1 MSHYLTFVHNNFTY
15 GIPAEMVE
23 EIFFL
28 PQLSP
33 IPEAPDEIIGAV
45 NVRGEIILIM
55 DLNLR
60 FGYESIGF
68 STKQSIVIIKYQK
81 LKVGIIA
88 SKVNKVTTIDD
99 TLITSELLQEQT
111 GDGIPAE
118 KFIAGVVQQEQED
131 NFILLLQPETLLR
144 YTESQ
149 ELSLDLDFLELEL
162 GVETESID
170 EENLSLDLELEGTEE
185 IKPNSKL
192 AKKTLFF
199 PQASEYER
207 KLLQKRA
214 DELRESSSIK
224 DLSDLI
230 PIAVFSLNKEFFG
243 IELSAVEEFIDFERF
258 TPIPCT
264 PDFMLGNIN
273 VRGEVVTVVDI
284 RGEFNLP
291 LGNLNGKHQAVI
303 VNLKGFV
310 MGIVIDHLIG
320 IHRFNINDLRSQEI
334 DDKQQ
339 SNSQFLQGFIPYQEQ
354 MLSVINL
361 WDMIE
366 NGHLIVDEAV

>member
-1 MSHYLTFVHNNFTY
+1 MGHYLTFVHNHFTY

-45 NVRGEIILIM
+45 NVRGEIVLIM

-68 STKQSIVIIKYQK
+68 STKQSIVIIKYK
-81 LKVGIIA
+81 ELRLGVIT
-88 SKVNKVTTIDD
+88 SKVNKVIEIDEEQ
-99 TLITSELLQEQT
+99 ITSELLPEQK
-111 GDGIPAE
+111 GDETPAE
-118 KFIAGVVQQEQED
+118 KFIAGVVQQED
-131 NFILLLQPETLLR
+131 NFILLLKAQTLLR
-144 YTESQ
+144 YAESE

-170 EENLSLDLELEGTEE
+170 EQNLSLDLEIQETEE
-185 IKPNSKL
+185 IQEEKPNT
-192 AKKTLFF
+192 KKPVFF
-199 PQASEYER
+199 PTATDYER

-214 DELRESSSIK
+214 DELRESSSVK

-230 PIAVFSLNKEFFG
+230 PIAVFNLNQEFFG
-243 IELSAVEEFIDFERF
+243 IELNAVQEFIDFERF

-273 VRGEVVTVVDI
+273 LRGEVVTIVDI

-291 LGNLNGKHQAVI
+291 LGNINGKHKAVI
-303 VNLKGFV
+303 VNVQGFV
-310 MGIVIDHLIG
+310 MGIIIDRMIG
-320 IHRFNINDLRSQEI
+320 IHRLNIEDLRSPDT
-334 DDKQQ
+334 DDETEQQ
-339 SNSQFLQGFIPYQEQ
+339 FNHKYIQGLVPYEKQ
-354 MLSVINL
+354 MLSLINL
-361 WDMIE
+361 WEMIKD
-366 NGHLIVDEAV
+366 GHLVIDEAV